1 MKLWV
6 TRGNR
11 WVPTVVL
18 GSGKKCYLKIT
29 IIEAI
34 SPESQNLRPG
44 MGSTVPR
51 LRCDKTA
58 KNTDETNPRN
68 DVEAK
73 RRNAGVGHRSVEE
86 TQAISAPSNNQE
98 CSAGFDGVTKTQD
111 HRTNVGLSDK
121 VAVNSVE
128 TIRRNTVEAG
138 RRNMQFIDRVA
149 DTQDK
154 SAPSRDQKFSAGQV
168 LNKIDGRV
176 LCKIDVQT
184 RALGEIVGWSQ
195 RHIGL
200 VIKIVEQSQH
210 KHSRSEELKQ
220 ADGTEG
226 GHVLDAI
233 SAPHELGRGM
243 CISEG
248 GDFYAEDVDDN
259 MAVLPRP
266 R

>member
-1 MKLWV
+1 
-6 TRGNR
+6 
-11 WVPTVVL
+11 
-18 GSGKKCYLKIT
+18 
-29 IIEAI
+29 
-34 SPESQNLRPG
+34 

-51 LRCDKTA
+51 LRCDKAA

-154 SAPSRDQKFSAGQV
+154 KSAPSRDQKISAGFVIKMRRSRLGLVIKIDVHRQV

-259 MAVLPRP
+259 MAVLPKP